1 MFNFNL
7 GMSKIFIGIN
17 ILFYMLV
24 LSYPIL
30 KPHFILGTQS
40 ISYPLS
46 FLLNNFQHANL
57 IHLGFNMLVIYQFG
71 DLFDQVYRDK
81 KKQIFGYLIS
91 GLLIAFI
98 MYGYILLLN
107 PLMQVVGYS
116 GVVFFIIAAVFK
128 YLSQSSQK
136 SILIQLVLF
145 HVIFIALGMPIS
157 WQSHLIGAI
166 LGYLFFVY
174 NTKPRIP
181 KVKKNHLSRIK

>member
-1 MFNFNL
+1 MFNLNL

-17 ILFYMLV
+17 ILFYMIV

-30 KPHFILGTQS
+30 KPHFILGIQS
-40 ISYPLS
+40 INYPLS

-81 KKQIFGYLIS
+81 KKQFFGYVLS
-91 GLLIAFI
+91 GLLIGII
-98 MYGYILLLN
+98 MYVYILLIN
-107 PLMQVVGYS
+107 PMMQVVGYS
-116 GVVFFIIAAVFK
+116 GVVFFIIGAVFK
-128 YLSQSSQK
+128 YLSQSAQK

-145 HVIFIALGMPIS
+145 HVVFIALGMPIS

-166 LGYLFFVY
+166 LGYLFFIY
-174 NTKPRIP
+174 NTRPKIP
-181 KVKKNHLSRIK
+181 KVKKSHLNRIK